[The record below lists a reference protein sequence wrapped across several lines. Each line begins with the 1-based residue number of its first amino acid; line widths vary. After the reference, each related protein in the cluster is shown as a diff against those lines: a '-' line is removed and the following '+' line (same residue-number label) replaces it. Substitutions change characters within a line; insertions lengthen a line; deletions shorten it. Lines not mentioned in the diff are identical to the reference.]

1 MQTMSSFLYL
11 PLLLLLASC
20 LSHTILPHHRRSS
33 ISHHNRHRQLDSHI
47 DTAGYCHD
55 IALNASSIHLDD
67 KLSTG
72 QEQLSS
78 TYGMVFMLSNTDAD
92 LDGISAT
99 VTITGLSIYLDG
111 TTGVNYTVYVVDD
124 TYITMDEES
133 GTRFSMLGGKLGED
147 VDPSSDKIGW
157 YRHGS
162 GYIDENNMNADG
174 MSVLMLKSPIIIK
187 GEETK
192 SIYIKLSSVD
202 LCVMETYDDGMA
214 LVPESVDET
223 VVFGEGF
230 DRLKI
235 HVGRGVSAKKKKR
248 WRMLY
253 YTLFE
258 SA

>member
-1 MQTMSSFLYL
+1 
-11 PLLLLLASC
+11 
-20 LSHTILPHHRRSS
+20 
-33 ISHHNRHRQLDSHI
+33 
-47 DTAGYCHD
+47 
-55 IALNASSIHLDD
+55 
-67 KLSTG
+67 
-72 QEQLSS
+72 
-78 TYGMVFMLSNTDAD
+78 MVFMLSNTDAD

-124 TYITMDEES
+124 TYITIDEES
-133 GTRFSMLGGKLGED
+133 GQRFSMLGGKLLGED
-147 VDPSSDKIGW
+147 VDPSSDEIGW

-235 HVGRGVSAKKKKR
+235 HVGRGVSA
-248 WRMLY
+248 
-253 YTLFE
+253 
-258 SA
+258 